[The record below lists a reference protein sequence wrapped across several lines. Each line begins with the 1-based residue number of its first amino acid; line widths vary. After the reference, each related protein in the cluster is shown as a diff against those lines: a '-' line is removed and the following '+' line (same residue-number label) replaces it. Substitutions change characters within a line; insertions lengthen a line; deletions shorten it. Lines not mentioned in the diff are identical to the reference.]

1 MYKLMLILLMMTVW
15 VSMHFLQTDEEM
27 AMKLLYQGKHA
38 LNRAAHA
45 ASQQLDPAAMAE
57 GVLRIDPDAA
67 ESAAA
72 AYLQANLH
80 LDALGNPLPNSPVRE
95 RVNVL
100 VFEVINNDRIFPY
113 TYRNDQYDYEVTLQR
128 PGVVLIIHV
137 VYPRAF
143 TLLGPI
149 EWEIKGVSELA
160 VR

>member
-1 MYKLMLILLMMTVW
+1 MYKLMLIVLMMTVW
-15 VSMHFLQTDEEM
+15 VSIHFLQTDEEM

-45 ASQQLDPAAMAE
+45 ASQQLDSEALAE
-57 GVLRIDPDAA
+57 GILRIDPDAA
-67 ESAAA
+67 ETAAA
-72 AYLQANLH
+72 SYLQANLQ
-80 LDALGNPLPNSPVRE
+80 LDADGNPLPNSPVRE

-100 VFEVINNDRIFPY
+100 VFEVINNDHTFPY
-113 TYRNDQYDYEVTLQR
+113 TYRNDQYNYEATLQK

-143 TLLGPI
+143 TMLEPI
-149 EWEIKGVSELA
+149 EWDIKGVSELT

>member
-1 MYKLMLILLMMTVW
+1 MYKLMLIILMMTVW
-15 VSMHFLQTDEEM
+15 LSVHFLQTDEEM

-57 GVLRIDPDAA
+57 GILRIDPDAA
-67 ESAAA
+67 ERAAA
-72 AYLQANLH
+72 AYLQANLQ
-80 LDALGNPLPNSPVRE
+80 LDAQGNPLPNSPVRE

-100 VFEVINNDRIFPY
+100 VFDVINDDHTFPY
-113 TYRNDQYDYEVTLQR
+113 TYRSEQYDYEATLQR

-143 TLLGPI
+143 TLLEPI
-149 EWEIKGVSELA
+149 EWDIKGVSELT